1 MHKAEPSSKIDVG
14 PAPPPS
20 RWLGGTD
27 DRFLSSVNFARALAR
42 GDRPQ
47 KTMVC
52 PTSVG
57 SGIFI
62 MRCDAAGVMSNL
74 CHWKRRAGLDFG
86 SRFIETKTF
95 KWHQVRQICLT
106 WLIYPCPAG
115 RGHPSP
121 KMSPSVFIMSHEG
134 AKAGGGRG
142 SGMPGSY

>member
-1 MHKAEPSSKIDVG
+1 MSEKVKTGE
-14 PAPPPS
+14 
-20 RWLGGTD
+20 GGVSGETGAGA
-27 DRFLSSVNFARALAR
+27 ARVSAAR
-42 GDRPQ
+42 IGDRWQ
-47 KTMVC
+47 EV
-52 PTSVG
+52 
-57 SGIFI
+57 
-62 MRCDAAGVMSNL
+62 RL
-74 CHWKRRAGLDFG
+74 AGLAFG
-86 SRFIETKTF
+86 PRFTENASL